1 MEKLVVA
8 VTDSKAPQGF
18 WMERGTYGGVF
29 WMERGTHRDV
39 FWMEQGT
46 HGAVFWMERGT
57 HGAAF
62 GAWFRGQSLKIC
74 GFCTLGKQTQ
84 VNQRLTLSG

>member
-1 MEKLVVA
+1 VA

-18 WMERGTYGGVF
+18 WMEQGTHGGVF
-29 WMERGTHRDV
+29 WMERGTHRD
-39 FWMEQGT
+39 
-46 HGAVFWMERGT
+46 VFWMERGT

-84 VNQRLTLSG
+84 VNQRLTRADESHKS